1 MRRTLALIILV
12 LLIANLVSCEFYKK
26 TNIEESDIEESKEEN
41 NESDDVTNENNES
54 DDVTNENNESDD
66 VTNENKVRVF
76 ANCKDVE
83 ELSGW
88 YAEYDSQNNY
98 VILPLLSVIPFL
110 GATVSYNGDNTVN
123 IKIAGY
129 SYVLELDNDTFYR
142 SGDKE
147 KFSLIMPAP
156 GSVAFFEKRDRQY
169 MVSDNCLLLLFRDW
183 DVSFDFDKENM
194 TYTLTREN

>member
-12 LLIANLVSCEFYKK
+12 LLIANMVSCEFYKK
-26 TNIEESDIEESKEEN
+26 SNIEESNIEESKE
-41 NESDDVTNENNES
+41 ENNES

-76 ANCKDVE
+76 ANGKDVE

-88 YAEYDSQNNY
+88 YAEYDSENNY

-129 SYVLELDNDTFYR
+129 SYVLELDNDKFYR

-156 GSVAFFEKRDRQY
+156 GSVAFFEKRNRQY

-194 TYTLTREN
+194 TYTLTRENR

>member
-41 NESDDVTNENNES
+41 NESDDVTNEN
-54 DDVTNENNESDD
+54 
-66 VTNENKVRVF
+66 KVHVF
-76 ANCKDVE
+76 ANGKDVE

-88 YAEYDSQNNY
+88 YAEYDSENNY

-129 SYVLELDNDTFYR
+129 SYVLEPDNDKFYR

-156 GSVAFFEKRDRQY
+156 GSVAFFEKRGRQY

-183 DVSFDFDKENM
+183 DVSYHFDKENM

>member
-12 LLIANLVSCEFYKK
+12 LLIANMVSCEFYKK
-26 TNIEESDIEESKEEN
+26 TNIEESNIEESKEEN

-54 DDVTNENNESDD
+54 ND

-76 ANCKDVE
+76 ANGKDVE
-83 ELSGW
+83 EISGW

-129 SYVLELDNDTFYR
+129 SYVLELDNDKFYR

-147 KFSLIMPAP
+147 KFSLIIPAP
-156 GSVAFFEKRDRQY
+156 GSVAFFEKRNRQY

-194 TYTLTREN
+194 KFHNSNSH